1 MKQGLEALT
10 QKQPPI
16 SEMTLLDWYAGM
28 ALMGC
33 SMKDAEKTAIACL
46 DRAQAM
52 IDNRGKYLNG
62 VKNEL

>member
-33 SMKDAEKTAIACL
+33 SMKDAENAAIACL

-52 IDNRGKYLNG
+52 IDNRRKYLNG